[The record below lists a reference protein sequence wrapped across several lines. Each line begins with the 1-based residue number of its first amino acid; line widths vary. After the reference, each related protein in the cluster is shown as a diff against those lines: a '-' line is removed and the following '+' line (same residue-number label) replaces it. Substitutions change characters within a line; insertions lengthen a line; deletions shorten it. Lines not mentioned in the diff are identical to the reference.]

1 MLAAGKLRMA
11 AGSGSGSGS
20 GSGTSTSYTLTVG
33 TKTYGGL
40 PTYDDGFYT
49 TTSFQAEATN
59 LAGIGSLSSSTFN
72 GKTVKGIYWYSD
84 SSHFDTAG
92 QVVVEIGTSVSGS
105 FISSLLVSGVS
116 VGTMTYSSYVP
127 ASDSTLFYFSPLQAN
142 PFGTSGTKTV
152 VLS

>member
-1 MLAAGKLRMA
+1 MTGAIAILASNSA
-11 AGSGSGSGS
+11 
-20 GSGTSTSYTLTVG
+20 STGHSAVSYTLTVG
-33 TKTYGGL
+33 TKTYIGL

-49 TTSFQAEATN
+49 ATSFQYAATN
-59 LAGIGSLSSSTFN
+59 LVAIGSLSAATFN

-84 SSHFDTAG
+84 TSHGDTAG
-92 QVVVEIGTSVSGS
+92 QVVVEIGTSVSSS

-116 VGTMTYSSYVP
+116 VGTMSYSSYDVT
-127 ASDSTLFYFSPLQAN
+127 SDSTLFYFSPFQAN

>member
-11 AGSGSGSGS
+11 SGAAGHSAV
-20 GSGTSTSYTLTVG
+20 SYTLTVG
-33 TKTYGGL
+33 TKEYVDLYTY
-40 PTYDDGFYT
+40 YDDGFYT
-49 TTSFQAEATN
+49 TTSFQAGATD
-59 LAGIGSLSSSTFN
+59 LVGIGSLSSSTFY
-72 GKTVKGIYWYSD
+72 GKTVKGIYWYST

-92 QVVVEIGTSVSGS
+92 QVAVEIGTSVSGS

-116 VGTMTYSSYVP
+116 VGTMTHSSYDVT
-127 ASDSTLFYFSPLQAN
+127 SDSTLFYFSPLQAN

>member
-1 MLAAGKLRMA
+1 MLAAGKLRMS
-11 AGSGSGSGS
+11 AGAR
-20 GSGTSTSYTLTVG
+20 TSTSYTLTVG
-33 TKTYGGL
+33 TKTYVGL

-49 TTSFQAEATN
+49 TASFQAEATN

-127 ASDSTLFYFSPLQAN
+127 ASDSTLFYFSPVQAN